1 MSKNVGGYVDVK
13 NLRKLAANSPQF
25 KREARKVVT
34 KEFKNGL
41 QALTGNF
48 LAHPVTQELQQGAKS
63 SGGGTANISNTLGGY
78 GNLYGFIG
86 SPQGHNPINIIL
98 QKFKEISLNTS
109 TPKVKVLTAKKEIRL
124 EFKVTAPTLEDLYG
138 VTPLP
143 WSSESWAR
151 GIEKGIPG
159 IGAFLSLR
167 NIRGSRS
174 KQGIQS
180 KNKLKKQANFK
191 PTPYLT
197 KIYGQFLMNLKGSK
211 IASSDRAFLGVSK

>member
-1 MSKNVGGYVDVK
+1 MPKNVGGYVDVK
-13 NLRKLAANSPQF
+13 NLRKLAVNSPQF

-34 KEFKNGL
+34 KEFKSGV

-48 LAHPVTQELQQGAKS
+48 LAHPVTQELQQGSKS
-63 SGGGTANISNTLGGY
+63 SGGSTPNISNTLGGY
-78 GNLYGFIG
+78 GSLYGFIG
-86 SPQGHNPINIIL
+86 FPQGHNPINIIL

-109 TPKVKVLTAKKEIRL
+109 NPKVKVLSTRNEIRL

-159 IGAFLSLR
+159 IGAFLSLK
-167 NIRGSRS
+167 NIKKSRS

-180 KNKLKKQANFK
+180 KNKLRKPANFK
-191 PTPYLT
+191 PTPYLS
-197 KIYGQFLMNLKGSK
+197 KIYGQFLMDLKGSK
-211 IASSDRAFLGVSK
+211 IAPSDKAFLGVSK